1 MIKRILSFA
10 VSVMAAMAVN
20 HVAADTVEL
29 AKAGTLKDAV
39 ATPASVTSLAVSGPM
54 NAADFD
60 FINRSMTNLVSI
72 DLTGANIEA
81 YSGSPVL
88 TGYSSSP
95 ADVLPAYALH
105 GMKLT
110 SVALPASVAT
120 LGEGSLA
127 GIAATTLSLPA
138 VTTVGDGAFAGAT
151 KLASVSLASSDVTL
165 GSLAFAGCSSLGS
178 VTLAAD
184 RLPEG
189 AFKNCTSLKSVT
201 LSPTLESIG
210 KDAFMG
216 CSSLETFD
224 FGASLADI
232 GDGAFEGSGLT
243 AADMSA
249 STSLTSVG
257 AWAFARCGALASV
270 IMPESVQTVGQG
282 AFFDD
287 TSLTSVVLPDGL
299 STVEDYMM
307 TGNTS
312 LNSVTLIPARAETI
326 GRYAYKGMSSMEH
339 VTIPAGVSYIGD
351 NAMEGMTSL
360 SDIDANSLKTVPDL
374 GQDVWK
380 DVNQPEISLLVA
392 DADTGNL
399 FKDADQWKEFK
410 INIPSG
416 AQDIEI
422 SDNDDMADV
431 RVRFEGRVL
440 VISASAGIKDA
451 VVGVLN
457 GVLIPATS
465 MSGDRASFDTSGF
478 GEDFYTVSVTTS
490 DGRKG
495 QFKLLRK

>member
-10 VSVMAAMAVN
+10 VSAMAAMTVN

-29 AKAGTLKDAV
+29 TKAGTLKDAV

-127 GIAATTLSLPA
+127 GIAATTLSLPT
-138 VTTVGDGAFAGAT
+138 VTTVGEGAFAGAT
-151 KLASVSLASSDVTL
+151 KLASLASSDVAL

-201 LSPTLESIG
+201 LSPALESIG

-287 TSLTSVVLPDGL
+287 ASLTSVVLPDGL

-312 LNSVTLIPARAETI
+312 LNSETLIPARAETI
-326 GRYAYKGMSSMEH
+326 GRYAYKGMSSMEQ
-339 VTIPAGVSYIGD
+339 
-351 NAMEGMTSL
+351 M
-360 SDIDANSLKTVPDL
+360 
-374 GQDVWK
+374 Q
-380 DVNQPEISLLVA
+380 
-392 DADTGNL
+392 
-399 FKDADQWKEFK
+399 
-410 INIPSG
+410 
-416 AQDIEI
+416 
-422 SDNDDMADV
+422 
-431 RVRFEGRVL
+431 
-440 VISASAGIKDA
+440 SAG
-451 VVGVLN
+451 
-457 GVLIPATS
+457 TS
-465 MSGDRASFDTSGF
+465 TQTVHLGCQ
-478 GEDFYTVSVTTS
+478 TVSTQM
-490 DGRKG
+490 R
-495 QFKLLRK
+495 

>member
-10 VSVMAAMAVN
+10 VSAMAAMAVN

-29 AKAGTLKDAV
+29 TKAGTLKDAV

-216 CSSLETFD
+216 CSSLQNMTLPFV
-224 FGASLADI
+224 GASIKTASDKYQYPFGYI
-232 GDGAFEGSGLT
+232 FGTSSYTGGVATTQYYYGS
-243 AADMSA
+243 
-249 STSLTSVG
+249 STSS
-257 AWAFARCGALASV
+257 
-270 IMPESVQTVGQG
+270 
-282 AFFDD
+282 
-287 TSLTSVVLPDGL
+287 
-299 STVEDYMM
+299 
-307 TGNTS
+307 
-312 LNSVTLIPARAETI
+312 
-326 GRYAYKGMSSMEH
+326 
-339 VTIPAGVSYIGD
+339 
-351 NAMEGMTSL
+351 
-360 SDIDANSLKTVPDL
+360 
-374 GQDVWK
+374 
-380 DVNQPEISLLVA
+380 
-392 DADTGNL
+392 
-399 FKDADQWKEFK
+399 
-410 INIPSG
+410 
-416 AQDIEI
+416 
-422 SDNDDMADV
+422 
-431 RVRFEGRVL
+431 
-440 VISASAGIKDA
+440 
-451 VVGVLN
+451 
-457 GVLIPATS
+457 
-465 MSGDRASFDTSGF
+465 
-478 GEDFYTVSVTTS
+478 TTS
-490 DGRKG
+490 STY
-495 QFKLLRK
+495 FSLPY